1 MSKLG
6 RAAAAFGAGFLQG
19 ELIQWQ
25 TERAQQAELMK
36 EQRLREYQKSDIA
49 EARSYDLQRDTER
62 VQRED
67 NQRRETISREDA
79 KLAEEGKRDSRD
91 FALRSRATEQSI
103 AESQARPKQYPEGT
117 VFGYA
122 TTKYPRGGGSTTRL
136 VALKDGD
143 EVPDNFTPLPR
154 GSSGSQSGTDWM
166 YTSGPNKGTTVRVP
180 YGQTP
185 PPGTV
190 LARDF
195 VSGQSE
201 EQSRLPNSITPEN
214 VRHITG
220 N

>member
-103 AESQARPKQYPEGT
+103 AESQARPKQYPSGTLFGT
-117 VFGYA
+117 VSD
-122 TTKYPRGGGSTTRL
+122 GGSTHV
-136 VALKDGD
+136 VALEPGD
-143 EVPDNFTPLPR
+143 EVDPTFKPFPSS
-154 GSSGSQSGTDWM
+154 SSGSQGGTDWI
-166 YTSGPNKGTTVRVP
+166 YTSGPYKNTTVRVP